1 MLKDIGIK
9 AQKASQDLKNLDSE
23 LKNQI
28 INDMSLQILNDKDE
42 ILEANASDIKN
53 AEKLDLSNA
62 LVDRLTLTQ
71 ERLQG
76 MSDGLQKIIALP
88 DPVNSISSSWT
99 TNEGLNINKIRSPF
113 GVIGVIYE
121 ARPNVTSDV
130 SALCLKSGNSVILK
144 GSSYCVDSNSQVLNS
159 LQTALKTNDVDIN
172 SIQLIKSKNRDD
184 AIKFM
189 QMKEYIDLIV
199 PRGGRGLINTLV
211 ENAKVPFI
219 LDGDGNVHLYIHEDA
234 QEDYINKI
242 VINSKVQRPG
252 VCNALETLLIN
263 RKVYENMGKEIV
275 SKLIEHNV
283 ELFVDKEIL
292 NDFPSLQEVTST
304 HFETEFHDLKLAV
317 GLVDTLDEAI
327 IHVQKYSSGHTEGII
342 TESTE
347 VANKFSSSIDS
358 SVIFINTSTRFTDGE
373 MFGFGAEVGIST
385 QKLHVRGP
393 MGLEALTT
401 ERYVISTEGI
411 IRE

>member
-9 AQKASQDLKNLDSE
+9 AQKAAQVLKKLDSNLKN
-23 LKNQI
+23 KI
-28 INDMSLQILNDKDE
+28 INDMSYQLLEDKEEILN
-42 ILEANASDIKN
+42 ANSIDLKN
-53 AEKLDLSNA
+53 AKELNLSTA
-62 LVDRLTLTQ
+62 LKDRLTLTE
-71 ERLQG
+71 ERLIG
-76 MSDGLQKIIALP
+76 MSEGLRKIIDLD
-88 DPVNSISSSWT
+88 DPVNSITKSWKT
-99 TNEGLNINKIRSPF
+99 KEGLNINKVRSPF

-130 SALCLKSGNSVILK
+130 SALCLKSGNAVVLK
-144 GSSYCVDSNSQVLNS
+144 GSSYCVDSNSQILNT
-159 LQTALKTNDVDIN
+159 LQKALKSNDVDKN
-172 SIQLIKSKNRDD
+172 SIQLIKSKDRED

-189 QMKEYIDLIV
+189 QLKEYIDLIV
-199 PRGGRGLINTLV
+199 PRGGRGLIDTLV

-234 QEDYINKI
+234 KKDYINKL

-263 RKVYENMGKEIV
+263 RKIYESMGREII
-275 SKLIEHNV
+275 SELIKNNV
-283 ELFVDKEIL
+283 ELFVDQDIKK
-292 NDFPSLQEVTST
+292 DFPSLEQVKDV
-304 HFETEFHDLKLAV
+304 HFATEFHDLKLAI
-317 GLVDTLDEAI
+317 GIVDSLDEAI
-327 IHVQKYSSGHTEGII
+327 GHIQEYSSGHTEGII
-342 TESTE
+342 SESSE
-347 VANKFSSSIDS
+347 AVEIFSKSIDS

-401 ERYVISTEGI
+401 ERYIVRTEGI

>member
-1 MLKDIGIK
+1 VLKDIGIK

-28 INDMSLQILNDKDE
+28 IHDMSLQLLHDKEE
-42 ILEANASDIKN
+42 ILEANSSDIKN
-53 AEKLDLSNA
+53 ANNLELSSA
-62 LVDRLTLTQ
+62 LLDRLTLSE
-71 ERLQG
+71 ERLKA
-76 MSDGLQKIIALP
+76 MSLGLQKIISLP
-88 DPVNSISSSWT
+88 DPVNSISSSWKT
-99 TNEGLNINKIRSPF
+99 KEGLNINKIRSPF

-130 SALCLKSGNSVILK
+130 SALCIKSGNAVILK
-144 GSSYCVDSNSQVLNS
+144 GSSYCLDSNSQILNS
-159 LQTALKTNDVDIN
+159 LQAALKSNDVDIN
-172 SIQLIKSKNRDD
+172 SVQLIKSKNRED

-189 QMKEYIDLIV
+189 QMKEYIDLII
-199 PRGGRGLINTLV
+199 PRGGRGLIDTLV

-234 QEDYINKI
+234 KREYINNI
-242 VINSKVQRPG
+242 VINAKVQRPG
-252 VCNALETLLIN
+252 VCNALETLLIH
-263 RKVYENMGKEIV
+263 RKIYEEVGHEII
-275 SKLIEHNV
+275 STLIENQV
-283 ELFVDKEIL
+283 QLFVDKDIL
-292 NDFPSLQEVTST
+292 KDFPSLQEVTHE
-304 HFETEFHDLKLAV
+304 HFETEFHDLKLAI
-317 GLVDTLDEAI
+317 GIVDTLEEAI
-327 IHVQKYSSGHTEGII
+327 NHVQKYSSGHTEGIL
-342 TESTE
+342 TESTD
-347 VANKFSSSIDS
+347 VSSKFSSSIDS

-401 ERYVISTEGI
+401 ERYVIETEGI

>member
-28 INDMSLQILNDKDE
+28 IHDMSQQLLHDKEE
-42 ILEANASDIKN
+42 ILEANSSDIKN
-53 AEKLDLSNA
+53 ANNLELSSA
-62 LVDRLTLTQ
+62 LLDRLTLSE
-71 ERLQG
+71 ERLKA
-76 MSDGLQKIIALP
+76 MSLGLQKIISLP
-88 DPVNSISSSWT
+88 DPVNSISSSWKT
-99 TNEGLNINKIRSPF
+99 KEGLNINKIRSPF

-130 SALCLKSGNSVILK
+130 SALCIKSGNAVILK
-144 GSSYCVDSNSQVLNS
+144 GSSYCLDSNSQILNS
-159 LQTALKTNDVDIN
+159 LQAALKSNDVDIN
-172 SIQLIKSKNRDD
+172 SVQLIKSKNRED

-199 PRGGRGLINTLV
+199 PRGGRGLIDTLV

-234 QEDYINKI
+234 KREYINNI
-242 VINSKVQRPG
+242 VINAKVQRPG
-252 VCNALETLLIN
+252 VCNALETLLIH
-263 RKVYENMGKEIV
+263 RKIYEEVGHEII
-275 SKLIEHNV
+275 STLIENQV
-283 ELFVDKEIL
+283 QLFVDKDIL
-292 NDFPSLQEVTST
+292 KDFPSLQEVTQE
-304 HFETEFHDLKLAV
+304 HFETEFHDLKLAI

-327 IHVQKYSSGHTEGII
+327 NHVQKYSSGHTEGIL
-342 TESTE
+342 TESTD
-347 VANKFSSSIDS
+347 ASSKFSSSIDS

-401 ERYVISTEGI
+401 ERYVIETEGI

>member
-1 MLKDIGIK
+1 VLKDIGIK

-28 INDMSLQILNDKDE
+28 IHDMSQQLLHDKEE
-42 ILEANASDIKN
+42 ILEANSSDIKN
-53 AEKLDLSNA
+53 ANNLELSSA
-62 LVDRLTLTQ
+62 LLDRLTLSE
-71 ERLQG
+71 ERLKA
-76 MSDGLQKIIALP
+76 MSLGLQKIISLP
-88 DPVNSISSSWT
+88 DPVNSISSSWKT
-99 TNEGLNINKIRSPF
+99 KEGLNINKIRSPF

-130 SALCLKSGNSVILK
+130 SALCIKSGNAVILK
-144 GSSYCVDSNSQVLNS
+144 GSSYCLDSNSQILNS
-159 LQTALKTNDVDIN
+159 LQAALKSNDVDIN
-172 SIQLIKSKNRDD
+172 SVQLIKSKNRED

-199 PRGGRGLINTLV
+199 PRGGRGLIDTLV

-234 QEDYINKI
+234 KREYINNI

-252 VCNALETLLIN
+252 VCNALETLLIH
-263 RKVYENMGKEIV
+263 RKIYEEVGHEII
-275 SKLIEHNV
+275 STLIENQV
-283 ELFVDKEIL
+283 QLFVDKDIL
-292 NDFPSLQEVTST
+292 KDFPSLQEVTQE
-304 HFETEFHDLKLAV
+304 HFETEFHDLKLAI
-317 GLVDTLDEAI
+317 GIVDTLEEAI
-327 IHVQKYSSGHTEGII
+327 NHVQKYSSGHTEGIL
-342 TESTE
+342 TESTD
-347 VANKFSSSIDS
+347 VSSKFSSSIDS

-401 ERYVISTEGI
+401 ERYVIETEGI

>member
-28 INDMSLQILNDKDE
+28 IHDMSKQLLDDKEE
-42 ILEANASDIKN
+42 ILEANSSDIKN
-53 AEKLDLSNA
+53 ANNLELSSA
-62 LVDRLTLTQ
+62 LLDRLTLSE
-71 ERLQG
+71 ERLKA
-76 MSDGLQKIIALP
+76 MSLGLQKIISLP
-88 DPVNSISSSWT
+88 DPVNSISSSWKT
-99 TNEGLNINKIRSPF
+99 KEGLNINKIRSPF

-130 SALCLKSGNSVILK
+130 SALCIKSGNAVILK
-144 GSSYCVDSNSQVLNS
+144 GSSYCLDSNSQILNS
-159 LQTALKTNDVDIN
+159 LQAALKSNDVDIN
-172 SIQLIKSKNRDD
+172 SVQLIKSKNRED

-199 PRGGRGLINTLV
+199 PRGGRGLIDTLV

-234 QEDYINKI
+234 KREYINNI
-242 VINSKVQRPG
+242 VINAKVQRPG
-252 VCNALETLLIN
+252 VCNALETLLIH
-263 RKVYENMGKEIV
+263 RKIYEEVGHEII
-275 SKLIEHNV
+275 STLIENQV
-283 ELFVDKEIL
+283 QLFVEKDIL
-292 NDFPSLQEVTST
+292 KDFPSLQEVTQE
-304 HFETEFHDLKLAV
+304 HFETEFHDLKLAI
-317 GLVDTLDEAI
+317 GIVDTLEEAI
-327 IHVQKYSSGHTEGII
+327 NHVQKYSSGHTEGIL
-342 TESTE
+342 TESTD
-347 VANKFSSSIDS
+347 VSSKFSSSIDS

-401 ERYVISTEGI
+401 ERYVIETEGI

>member
-28 INDMSLQILNDKDE
+28 IYDMSKQLLDDKE
-42 ILEANASDIKN
+42 KILEANSSDIKN
-53 AEKLDLSNA
+53 ANNLELSSA
-62 LVDRLTLTQ
+62 LLDRLTLSE
-71 ERLQG
+71 ERLKA
-76 MSDGLQKIIALP
+76 MSLGLQKIISLP
-88 DPVNSISSSWT
+88 DPVNSISSSWKT
-99 TNEGLNINKIRSPF
+99 KEGLNINKIRSPF

-130 SALCLKSGNSVILK
+130 SALCIKSGNAVILK
-144 GSSYCVDSNSQVLNS
+144 GSSYCLDSNSQILNS
-159 LQTALKTNDVDIN
+159 LQAALKSNDVDIN
-172 SIQLIKSKNRDD
+172 SVQLIKSKNRED

-199 PRGGRGLINTLV
+199 PRGGRGLIDTLV

-234 QEDYINKI
+234 KREYINNI

-252 VCNALETLLIN
+252 VCNALETLLIH
-263 RKVYENMGKEIV
+263 RKIYEEVGHEII
-275 SKLIEHNV
+275 STLIENQV
-283 ELFVDKEIL
+283 QLFVDKDIL
-292 NDFPSLQEVTST
+292 KDFPSLQEVTQE
-304 HFETEFHDLKLAV
+304 HFETEFHDLKLAI

-327 IHVQKYSSGHTEGII
+327 NHVQKYSSGHTEGIL
-342 TESTE
+342 TESTD
-347 VANKFSSSIDS
+347 ASSKFSSSIDS

-401 ERYVISTEGI
+401 ERYVIETEGI

>member
-1 MLKDIGIK
+1 VLKDIGIK

-28 INDMSLQILNDKDE
+28 IHDMSKQLLHDKEE
-42 ILEANASDIKN
+42 ILEANSSDIKN
-53 AEKLDLSNA
+53 ANNIELSSA
-62 LVDRLTLTQ
+62 LLDRLTLSE
-71 ERLQG
+71 ERLKA
-76 MSDGLQKIIALP
+76 MSLGLQKIISLP
-88 DPVNSISSSWT
+88 DPVNSISSSWKT
-99 TNEGLNINKIRSPF
+99 KEGLNINKIRSPF

-130 SALCLKSGNSVILK
+130 SALCIKSGNAVILK
-144 GSSYCVDSNSQVLNS
+144 GSSYCLDSNSQILNS
-159 LQTALKTNDVDIN
+159 LQAALKSNDVDIN
-172 SIQLIKSKNRDD
+172 SVQLIKSKNRED

-199 PRGGRGLINTLV
+199 PRGGRGLIDTLV

-234 QEDYINKI
+234 KREYINNI
-242 VINSKVQRPG
+242 VINAKVQRPG
-252 VCNALETLLIN
+252 VCNALETLLIH
-263 RKVYENMGKEIV
+263 RKIYEEVGHEII
-275 SKLIEHNV
+275 STLIENQV
-283 ELFVDKEIL
+283 QLFVDKDIL
-292 NDFPSLQEVTST
+292 KDFPSLQEVTQE
-304 HFETEFHDLKLAV
+304 HFETEFHDLKLAI
-317 GLVDTLDEAI
+317 GIVDTLEEAI
-327 IHVQKYSSGHTEGII
+327 NHVQKYSSGHTEGIL
-342 TESTE
+342 TESTD
-347 VANKFSSSIDS
+347 VSSKFSSSIDS

-401 ERYVISTEGI
+401 ERYVIETEGI

>member
-1 MLKDIGIK
+1 VLKDIGIK

-28 INDMSLQILNDKDE
+28 IHDMSLQLLHDKEE
-42 ILEANASDIKN
+42 ILEANSSDIKN
-53 AEKLDLSNA
+53 ANNLELSSA
-62 LVDRLTLTQ
+62 LLDRLTLSE
-71 ERLQG
+71 ERLKA
-76 MSDGLQKIIALP
+76 MSLGLQKIISLP
-88 DPVNSISSSWT
+88 DPVNSISSSWKT
-99 TNEGLNINKIRSPF
+99 KEGLNINKIRSPF

-130 SALCLKSGNSVILK
+130 SALCIKSGNAVILK
-144 GSSYCVDSNSQVLNS
+144 GSSYCLDSNSQILNS
-159 LQTALKTNDVDIN
+159 LQAALKSNDVDIN
-172 SIQLIKSKNRDD
+172 SVQLIKSKNRED

-199 PRGGRGLINTLV
+199 PRGGRGLIDTLV

-234 QEDYINKI
+234 KREYINNI

-252 VCNALETLLIN
+252 VCNALETLLIH
-263 RKVYENMGKEIV
+263 RKIYEEVGHEII
-275 SKLIEHNV
+275 STLIENQV
-283 ELFVDKEIL
+283 QLFVDKDIL
-292 NDFPSLQEVTST
+292 KDFPSLQEVTQE
-304 HFETEFHDLKLAV
+304 HFETEFHDLKLAI
-317 GLVDTLDEAI
+317 GIVDTLEEAI
-327 IHVQKYSSGHTEGII
+327 NHVQKYSSGHTEGIL
-342 TESTE
+342 TESTD
-347 VANKFSSSIDS
+347 VSSKFSSSIDS

-401 ERYVISTEGI
+401 ERYVIETEGI

>member
-199 PRGGRGLINTLV
+199 PRGGRGLIDTLV

>member
-9 AQKASQDLKNLDSE
+9 AQKAAQVLKKLDSNLKN
-23 LKNQI
+23 KI
-28 INDMSLQILNDKDE
+28 INDMSYQLLEDKEEILN
-42 ILEANASDIKN
+42 ANSIDLKN
-53 AEKLDLSNA
+53 AEELNLSTA
-62 LVDRLTLTQ
+62 LKDRLTLTE
-71 ERLQG
+71 ERLIG
-76 MSDGLQKIIALP
+76 MSEGLRKIIDLD
-88 DPVNSISSSWT
+88 DPVNSITKSWKT
-99 TNEGLNINKIRSPF
+99 KEGLNINKVRSPF

-130 SALCLKSGNSVILK
+130 SALCLKSGNAVVLK
-144 GSSYCVDSNSQVLNS
+144 GSSYCVDSNSQILNT
-159 LQTALKTNDVDIN
+159 LQKALKSNDVDEN
-172 SIQLIKSKNRDD
+172 SIQLIKSKDRED

-189 QMKEYIDLIV
+189 QLKEYIDLIV
-199 PRGGRGLINTLV
+199 PRGGRGLIDTLV

-234 QEDYINKI
+234 KKDYINKL

-263 RKVYENMGKEIV
+263 RKIYESMGREII
-275 SKLIEHNV
+275 SELITNNV
-283 ELFVDKEIL
+283 ELFVDQDIKK
-292 NDFPSLQEVTST
+292 DFPSLEQVKDV
-304 HFETEFHDLKLAV
+304 HFATEFHDLKLAI
-317 GLVDTLDEAI
+317 GIVDSLDEAI
-327 IHVQKYSSGHTEGII
+327 GHIQEYSSGHTEGII
-342 TESTE
+342 SESSE
-347 VANKFSSSIDS
+347 AVEIFSKSIDS

-401 ERYVISTEGI
+401 ERYIVRTEGI

>member
-1 MLKDIGIK
+1 VLKDIGIK

-28 INDMSLQILNDKDE
+28 IHDMSQQLLHDKEE
-42 ILEANASDIKN
+42 ILEANSSDIKN
-53 AEKLDLSNA
+53 ANNLELSSA
-62 LVDRLTLTQ
+62 LLDRLTLSE
-71 ERLQG
+71 ERLKA
-76 MSDGLQKIIALP
+76 MSLGLQKIISLP
-88 DPVNSISSSWT
+88 DPVNSISSSWKT
-99 TNEGLNINKIRSPF
+99 KEGLNINKIRSPF

-130 SALCLKSGNSVILK
+130 SALCIKSGNAVILK
-144 GSSYCVDSNSQVLNS
+144 GSSYCLDSNSQILNS
-159 LQTALKTNDVDIN
+159 LQAALKSNDVDIN
-172 SIQLIKSKNRDD
+172 SVQLIKSKNRED

-199 PRGGRGLINTLV
+199 PRGGRGLIDTLV

-234 QEDYINKI
+234 KREYINNI
-242 VINSKVQRPG
+242 VINAKVQRPG
-252 VCNALETLLIN
+252 VCNALETLLIH
-263 RKVYENMGKEIV
+263 RKIYEEVGHEII
-275 SKLIEHNV
+275 STLIENQV
-283 ELFVDKEIL
+283 QLFVDKDIL
-292 NDFPSLQEVTST
+292 KDFPSLQEVTQE
-304 HFETEFHDLKLAV
+304 HFETEFHDLKLAI

-327 IHVQKYSSGHTEGII
+327 YHVQKYSSGHTEGIL
-342 TESTE
+342 TESTD
-347 VANKFSSSIDS
+347 ASSKFSSSIDS

-401 ERYVISTEGI
+401 ERYVIETEGI

>member
-28 INDMSLQILNDKDE
+28 IHDMSQQLLHDKEE
-42 ILEANASDIKN
+42 ILEANNSDIKN
-53 AEKLDLSNA
+53 ANNLELSSA
-62 LVDRLTLTQ
+62 LLDRLTLSE
-71 ERLQG
+71 ERLKA
-76 MSDGLQKIIALP
+76 MSLGLQKIISLP
-88 DPVNSISSSWT
+88 DPVNSISSSWKT
-99 TNEGLNINKIRSPF
+99 KEGLNINKIRSPF

-130 SALCLKSGNSVILK
+130 SALCIKSGNAVILK
-144 GSSYCVDSNSQVLNS
+144 GSSYCLDSNSQILNS
-159 LQTALKTNDVDIN
+159 LQAALKSNDVDIN
-172 SIQLIKSKNRDD
+172 SVQLIKSKNRED

-199 PRGGRGLINTLV
+199 PRGGRGLIDTLV

-234 QEDYINKI
+234 KREYINNI

-252 VCNALETLLIN
+252 VCNALETLLIH
-263 RKVYENMGKEIV
+263 RKIYEEVGHEII
-275 SKLIEHNV
+275 STLIENQV
-283 ELFVDKEIL
+283 QLFVDKDIL
-292 NDFPSLQEVTST
+292 KDFPSLQEVTQE
-304 HFETEFHDLKLAV
+304 HFETEFHDLKLAI

-327 IHVQKYSSGHTEGII
+327 NHVQKYSSGHTEGIL
-342 TESTE
+342 TESTD
-347 VANKFSSSIDS
+347 ASSKFSSSIDS

-401 ERYVISTEGI
+401 ERYVIETEGI

>member
-1 MLKDIGIK
+1 VLKDIGIK

-28 INDMSLQILNDKDE
+28 IHDMSLQLLHDKEE
-42 ILEANASDIKN
+42 ILEANSSDIKN
-53 AEKLDLSNA
+53 ANNLELSSA
-62 LVDRLTLTQ
+62 LLDRLTLSE
-71 ERLQG
+71 ERLKA
-76 MSDGLQKIIALP
+76 MSLGLQKIISLP
-88 DPVNSISSSWT
+88 DPVNSISSSWKT
-99 TNEGLNINKIRSPF
+99 KEGLNINKIRSPF

-130 SALCLKSGNSVILK
+130 SALCIKSGNAVILK
-144 GSSYCVDSNSQVLNS
+144 GSSYCLDSNSQILNS
-159 LQTALKTNDVDIN
+159 LQAALKSNDVDIN
-172 SIQLIKSKNRDD
+172 SVQLIKSKNRED

-199 PRGGRGLINTLV
+199 PRGGRGLIDTLV

-234 QEDYINKI
+234 KREYINNI
-242 VINSKVQRPG
+242 VINAKVQRPG
-252 VCNALETLLIN
+252 VCNALETLLIH
-263 RKVYENMGKEIV
+263 RKIYEEVGHEII
-275 SKLIEHNV
+275 STLIENQV
-283 ELFVDKEIL
+283 QLFVDKDIL
-292 NDFPSLQEVTST
+292 KDFPSLQEVTQE
-304 HFETEFHDLKLAV
+304 HFETEFHDLKLAI
-317 GLVDTLDEAI
+317 GIVDTLEEAI
-327 IHVQKYSSGHTEGII
+327 NHVQKYSSGHTEGIL
-342 TESTE
+342 TESTD
-347 VANKFSSSIDS
+347 VSSKFSSSIDS

-401 ERYVISTEGI
+401 ERYVIETEGI

>member
-1 MLKDIGIK
+1 VLKDIGIK
-9 AQKASQDLKNLDSE
+9 AQKAARELINLDSDLKNKVIVEMSQQL
-23 LKNQI
+23 LK
-28 INDMSLQILNDKDE
+28 DKDE
-42 ILEANASDIKN
+42 ILNANKNDIKN
-53 AEKLDLSNA
+53 VKDLNLSAA
-62 LVDRLTLTQ
+62 LIDRLTLTE

-76 MSDGLQKIIALP
+76 MSDGLLKIVSLD
-88 DPVNSISSSWT
+88 DPVNSITASWKT
-99 TNEGLNINKIRSPF
+99 KEGLNINKVRSPF

-130 SALCLKSGNSVILK
+130 SALCLKSGNAVVLK
-144 GSSYCVDSNSQVLNS
+144 GSSYCVDSNSQILAS
-159 LQTALKTNDVDIN
+159 LQKCLVFNQIDKN
-172 SIQLIKSKNRDD
+172 SIQLIKSKDRED

-189 QMKEYIDLIV
+189 QLKEYIDLIV
-199 PRGGRGLINTLV
+199 PRGGRGLIDTLV

-234 QEDYINKI
+234 KKEYINNI

-263 RKVYENMGKEIV
+263 RKVYEEMGKEIV
-275 SKLIEHNV
+275 SELLTNNV
-283 ELFVDKEIL
+283 ELFVDKDIIK
-292 NDFPSLQEVTST
+292 DFPSLEEVTNM
-304 HFETEFHDLKLAV
+304 HYETEFHDLKLAI
-317 GLVDTLDEAI
+317 GIVDTVEEAI
-327 IHVQKYSSGHTEGII
+327 HHIQKYSSGHTEAII
-342 TESTE
+342 TESTSTSE
-347 VANKFSSSIDS
+347 MFSKSIDS

-401 ERYVISTEGI
+401 ERYVVTTEGI

>member
-28 INDMSLQILNDKDE
+28 IHDMSLQLLHDKEE
-42 ILEANASDIKN
+42 ILEANSSDIKN
-53 AEKLDLSNA
+53 ANNLELSSA
-62 LVDRLTLTQ
+62 LLDRLTLSE
-71 ERLQG
+71 ERLKA
-76 MSDGLQKIIALP
+76 MSLGLQKIISLP
-88 DPVNSISSSWT
+88 DPVNSISSSWKT
-99 TNEGLNINKIRSPF
+99 KEGLNINKIRSPF

-130 SALCLKSGNSVILK
+130 SALCIKSGNAVILK
-144 GSSYCVDSNSQVLNS
+144 GSSYCLDSNSQILNS
-159 LQTALKTNDVDIN
+159 LQAALKSNDVDIN
-172 SIQLIKSKNRDD
+172 SVQLIKSKNRED

-199 PRGGRGLINTLV
+199 PRGGRGLIDTLV

-234 QEDYINKI
+234 KREYINNI

-252 VCNALETLLIN
+252 VCNALETLLIH
-263 RKVYENMGKEIV
+263 RKIYEEVGHEII
-275 SKLIEHNV
+275 STLIENEV
-283 ELFVDKEIL
+283 QLFVEKDIL
-292 NDFPSLQEVTST
+292 KDFPSLQEVTQE
-304 HFETEFHDLKLAV
+304 HFETEFHDLKLAI
-317 GLVDTLDEAI
+317 GIVDTLEEAI
-327 IHVQKYSSGHTEGII
+327 NHVQKYSSGHTEGIL
-342 TESTE
+342 TESTD
-347 VANKFSSSIDS
+347 VSSKFSSSIDS

-401 ERYVISTEGI
+401 ERYVIETEGI

>member
-88 DPVNSISSSWT
+88 DPVNSIYSSWT
-99 TNEGLNINKIRSPF
+99 TKEGLNINKIRSPF

>member
-28 INDMSLQILNDKDE
+28 IHDMAQQLLHDKDE
-42 ILEANASDIKN
+42 ILEANSSDIKN
-53 AEKLDLSNA
+53 ANNLELSSA
-62 LVDRLTLTQ
+62 LLDRLTLSE
-71 ERLQG
+71 ERLKA
-76 MSDGLQKIIALP
+76 MSLGLQKIISLP
-88 DPVNSISSSWT
+88 DPVNSISSSWKT
-99 TNEGLNINKIRSPF
+99 KEGLNINKIRSPF

-130 SALCLKSGNSVILK
+130 SALCIKSGNAVILK
-144 GSSYCVDSNSQVLNS
+144 GSSYCLDSNSQILNS
-159 LQTALKTNDVDIN
+159 LQAALKSNDVDIN
-172 SIQLIKSKNRDD
+172 SVQLIKSKNRED

-199 PRGGRGLINTLV
+199 PRGGRGLIDTLV

-234 QEDYINKI
+234 KREYINNI
-242 VINSKVQRPG
+242 VINAKVQRPG
-252 VCNALETLLIN
+252 VCNALETLLIH
-263 RKVYENMGKEIV
+263 RKIYEEVGHEII
-275 SKLIEHNV
+275 STLIENQV
-283 ELFVDKEIL
+283 QLFVDKDIL
-292 NDFPSLQEVTST
+292 KDFPSLQEVTQE
-304 HFETEFHDLKLAV
+304 HFETEFHDLKLAI
-317 GLVDTLDEAI
+317 GIVDTLEEAI
-327 IHVQKYSSGHTEGII
+327 NHVQKYSSGHTEGIL
-342 TESTE
+342 TESTD
-347 VANKFSSSIDS
+347 VSSKFSSSIDS

-401 ERYVISTEGI
+401 ERYVIETEGI

>member
-9 AQKASQDLKNLDSE
+9 AQKAAQVLKKLDSNLKN
-23 LKNQI
+23 KI
-28 INDMSLQILNDKDE
+28 INDMSYQLLEDKEEILN
-42 ILEANASDIKN
+42 ANNIDLKN
-53 AEKLDLSNA
+53 AKKLNLSPA
-62 LVDRLTLTQ
+62 LKDRLTLTE
-71 ERLQG
+71 ERLTG
-76 MSDGLQKIIALP
+76 MSEGLRKIIDLD
-88 DPVNSISSSWT
+88 DPVNSITKSWKT
-99 TNEGLNINKIRSPF
+99 KEGLNINKVRSPF
-113 GVIGVIYE
+113 GVVGVIYE

-130 SALCLKSGNSVILK
+130 SALCLKSGNAVVLK
-144 GSSYCVDSNSQVLNS
+144 GSSYCVDSNSQILNT
-159 LQTALKTNDVDIN
+159 LQKALKSNDVDEN
-172 SIQLIKSKNRDD
+172 SIQLIKSKDRED

-189 QMKEYIDLIV
+189 QLKEYIDLIV
-199 PRGGRGLINTLV
+199 PRGGRGLIDTLV

-234 QEDYINKI
+234 KKDYINNL

-263 RKVYENMGKEIV
+263 RKIYESMGREII
-275 SKLIEHNV
+275 SELIKNNV
-283 ELFVDKEIL
+283 ELFVDQDIKK
-292 NDFPSLQEVTST
+292 DFPSLEQVKDI
-304 HFETEFHDLKLAV
+304 HFATEFHDLKLAI
-317 GLVDTLDEAI
+317 GIVDSLDEAI
-327 IHVQKYSSGHTEGII
+327 EHIQEYSSGHTEGII
-342 TESTE
+342 SESSE
-347 VANKFSSSIDS
+347 AVEIFSKSIDS

-401 ERYVISTEGI
+401 ERYIVRTEGI

>member
-28 INDMSLQILNDKDE
+28 IHDMSLQLLHDKEE
-42 ILEANASDIKN
+42 ILEANSSDIKN
-53 AEKLDLSNA
+53 ANNLELSSA
-62 LVDRLTLTQ
+62 LLGRLTLSE
-71 ERLQG
+71 ERLKA
-76 MSDGLQKIIALP
+76 MSLGLQKIISLP
-88 DPVNSISSSWT
+88 DPVNSISSSWKT
-99 TNEGLNINKIRSPF
+99 KEGLNINKIRSPF

-130 SALCLKSGNSVILK
+130 SALCIKSGNAVILK
-144 GSSYCVDSNSQVLNS
+144 GSSYCLDSNSQILNS
-159 LQTALKTNDVDIN
+159 LQAALKSNDVDIN
-172 SIQLIKSKNRDD
+172 SVQLIKSKNRED

-234 QEDYINKI
+234 KREYINNI

-252 VCNALETLLIN
+252 VCNALETLLIH
-263 RKVYENMGKEIV
+263 RKIYEEVGHEII
-275 SKLIEHNV
+275 STLIENQV
-283 ELFVDKEIL
+283 QLFVDKDIL
-292 NDFPSLQEVTST
+292 KDFPSLQEVTQE
-304 HFETEFHDLKLAV
+304 HFETEFHDLKLAI

-327 IHVQKYSSGHTEGII
+327 NHVQKYSSGHTEGIL
-342 TESTE
+342 TESTD
-347 VANKFSSSIDS
+347 ASSKFSSSIDS

-401 ERYVISTEGI
+401 ERYVIETEGI

>member
-28 INDMSLQILNDKDE
+28 IHDMSQQLLHDKEE
-42 ILEANASDIKN
+42 ILVANSSDIKN
-53 AEKLDLSNA
+53 ANNLELSSA
-62 LVDRLTLTQ
+62 LLDRLTLSE
-71 ERLQG
+71 ERLKA
-76 MSDGLQKIIALP
+76 MSLGLQKIISLP
-88 DPVNSISSSWT
+88 DPVNSISSSWKT
-99 TNEGLNINKIRSPF
+99 KEGLNINKIRSPF

-130 SALCLKSGNSVILK
+130 SALCIKSGNAVILK
-144 GSSYCVDSNSQVLNS
+144 GSSYCLDSNSQILNS
-159 LQTALKTNDVDIN
+159 LQAALKSNDVDIN
-172 SIQLIKSKNRDD
+172 SVQLIKSKNRED

-199 PRGGRGLINTLV
+199 PRGGRGLIDTLV

-234 QEDYINKI
+234 KREYINNI
-242 VINSKVQRPG
+242 VINAKVQRPG
-252 VCNALETLLIN
+252 VCNALETLLIH
-263 RKVYENMGKEIV
+263 RKIYEEVGHEII
-275 SKLIEHNV
+275 STLIENQV
-283 ELFVDKEIL
+283 QLFVEKDIL
-292 NDFPSLQEVTST
+292 KDFPSLQEVTQE
-304 HFETEFHDLKLAV
+304 HFETEFHDLKLAI
-317 GLVDTLDEAI
+317 GIVDTLEEAI
-327 IHVQKYSSGHTEGII
+327 NHVQKYSSGHTEGIL
-342 TESTE
+342 TESTD
-347 VANKFSSSIDS
+347 VSSKFSSSIDS

-401 ERYVISTEGI
+401 ERYVIETEGI

>member
-1 MLKDIGIK
+1 VLKDIGIK
-9 AQKASQDLKNLDSE
+9 AQKAAQVLKKLDSNLKN
-23 LKNQI
+23 KI
-28 INDMSLQILNDKDE
+28 INDMSYQLLEDKEEILN
-42 ILEANASDIKN
+42 ANNIDLKN
-53 AEKLDLSNA
+53 AKKLNLSTA
-62 LVDRLTLTQ
+62 LKDRLTLTE
-71 ERLQG
+71 ERLIG
-76 MSDGLQKIIALP
+76 MSEGLRKIIDLD
-88 DPVNSISSSWT
+88 DPVNSITKSWKT
-99 TNEGLNINKIRSPF
+99 KEGLNINKVRSPF

-130 SALCLKSGNSVILK
+130 SALCLKSGNAVVLK
-144 GSSYCVDSNSQVLNS
+144 GSSYCVDSNSQILNT
-159 LQTALKTNDVDIN
+159 LQKALKSNDVDEN
-172 SIQLIKSKNRDD
+172 SIQLIKSKDRED

-189 QMKEYIDLIV
+189 QLKEYIDLIV
-199 PRGGRGLINTLV
+199 PRGGRGLIDTLV

-234 QEDYINKI
+234 KKDYINNL

-263 RKVYENMGKEIV
+263 RKIYESMGREII
-275 SKLIEHNV
+275 SELIKNNV
-283 ELFVDKEIL
+283 ELFVDQDIKK
-292 NDFPSLQEVTST
+292 DFPSLEQVKDI
-304 HFETEFHDLKLAV
+304 HFATEFHDLKLAI
-317 GLVDTLDEAI
+317 GIVDSLDEAI
-327 IHVQKYSSGHTEGII
+327 EHIQEYSSGHTEGII
-342 TESTE
+342 SESSEAVE
-347 VANKFSSSIDS
+347 VFSKSIDS

-401 ERYVISTEGI
+401 ERYIVRTEGI

>member
-9 AQKASQDLKNLDSE
+9 AQKAAQVLKKLDSNLKN
-23 LKNQI
+23 KI
-28 INDMSLQILNDKDE
+28 INDMSYQLLEDKEEILN
-42 ILEANASDIKN
+42 ANNIDLKN
-53 AEKLDLSNA
+53 AKKLNLSTA
-62 LVDRLTLTQ
+62 LKDRLTLTE
-71 ERLQG
+71 ERLIG
-76 MSDGLQKIIALP
+76 MSEGLRKIIDLD
-88 DPVNSISSSWT
+88 DPVNSITKSWKT
-99 TNEGLNINKIRSPF
+99 KEGLNINKVRSPF
-113 GVIGVIYE
+113 GVVGVIYE

-130 SALCLKSGNSVILK
+130 SALCLKSGNAVVLK
-144 GSSYCVDSNSQVLNS
+144 GSSYCVDSNSQILNT
-159 LQTALKTNDVDIN
+159 LQKALKSNDVDEN
-172 SIQLIKSKNRDD
+172 SIQLIKSKDRED

-189 QMKEYIDLIV
+189 QLKEYIDLIV
-199 PRGGRGLINTLV
+199 PRGGRGLIDTLV

-234 QEDYINKI
+234 KKDYINNL

-263 RKVYENMGKEIV
+263 RKIYESMGREII
-275 SKLIEHNV
+275 SELIKNNV
-283 ELFVDKEIL
+283 ELFVDQDIKK
-292 NDFPSLQEVTST
+292 DFPSLEQVKDI
-304 HFETEFHDLKLAV
+304 HFATEFHDLKLAI
-317 GLVDTLDEAI
+317 GIVDSLDEAI
-327 IHVQKYSSGHTEGII
+327 EHIQEYSSGHTEGII
-342 TESTE
+342 SESSEAVE
-347 VANKFSSSIDS
+347 VFSKSIDS

-401 ERYVISTEGI
+401 ERYIVRTEGI

>member
-28 INDMSLQILNDKDE
+28 INDMSLQILRDKDE

-53 AEKLDLSNA
+53 AENLDLSNA

-76 MSDGLQKIIALP
+76 MSKGLEKIIALP
-88 DPVNSISSSWT
+88 DPINSVSSSWKT
-99 TNEGLNINKIRSPF
+99 KEGLNINKIRSPF

-130 SALCLKSGNSVILK
+130 SALCLKSGNAVILK
-144 GSSYCVDSNSQVLNS
+144 GSSYCVDSNSQILNS
-159 LQTALKTNDVDIN
+159 LQTALKANDVDIN

-199 PRGGRGLINTLV
+199 PRGGRGLIDTLV

-234 QEDYINKI
+234 KKEYINKI

-263 RKVYENMGKEIV
+263 RKVYEDIGQEIV

-292 NDFPSLQEVTST
+292 NDFPSLQEVTQT

-317 GLVDTLDEAI
+317 GIVDTLDDAI
-327 IHVQKYSSGHTEGII
+327 VHVQKYSSGHTEGII
-342 TESTE
+342 TESAE
-347 VANKFSSSIDS
+347 VADKFSSSIDS

>member
-1 MLKDIGIK
+1 VLKDIGIK

-28 INDMSLQILNDKDE
+28 IHDMSQQLLHDKEE
-42 ILEANASDIKN
+42 ILEANSSDIKN
-53 AEKLDLSNA
+53 ANNLELSSA
-62 LVDRLTLTQ
+62 LLDRLTLSE
-71 ERLQG
+71 ERLKA
-76 MSDGLQKIIALP
+76 MSLGLQKIISLP
-88 DPVNSISSSWT
+88 DPVNSISSSWKT
-99 TNEGLNINKIRSPF
+99 KEGLNINKIRSPF

-130 SALCLKSGNSVILK
+130 SALCIKSGNAVILK
-144 GSSYCVDSNSQVLNS
+144 GSSYCLDSNSQILNS
-159 LQTALKTNDVDIN
+159 LQAALKSNDVDIN
-172 SIQLIKSKNRDD
+172 SVQLIKSKNRED

-199 PRGGRGLINTLV
+199 PRGGRGLIDTLV

-234 QEDYINKI
+234 KREYINNI

-252 VCNALETLLIN
+252 VCNALETLLIH
-263 RKVYENMGKEIV
+263 RKIYEEVGHEII
-275 SKLIEHNV
+275 STLIENQV
-283 ELFVDKEIL
+283 QLFVEKDIL
-292 NDFPSLQEVTST
+292 KDFPSLQEVTQE
-304 HFETEFHDLKLAV
+304 HFETEFHDLKLAI

-327 IHVQKYSSGHTEGII
+327 NHVQKYSSGHTEGIL
-342 TESTE
+342 TESTD
-347 VANKFSSSIDS
+347 ASSKFSSSIDS

-401 ERYVISTEGI
+401 ERYVIETEGI

>member
-28 INDMSLQILNDKDE
+28 IHDMSQQLLHDKEE
-42 ILEANASDIKN
+42 ILEANSSDIKN
-53 AEKLDLSNA
+53 ANNLELSSA
-62 LVDRLTLTQ
+62 LLDRLTLSE
-71 ERLQG
+71 ERLKA
-76 MSDGLQKIIALP
+76 MSLGLQKIISLP
-88 DPVNSISSSWT
+88 DPVNSISSSWKT
-99 TNEGLNINKIRSPF
+99 KEGLNINKIRSPF

-130 SALCLKSGNSVILK
+130 SALCIKSGNAVILK
-144 GSSYCVDSNSQVLNS
+144 GSSYCLDSNSQILNS
-159 LQTALKTNDVDIN
+159 LQAALKSNDVDIN
-172 SIQLIKSKNRDD
+172 SVQLIKSKNRED

-189 QMKEYIDLIV
+189 QMKEYIDLII
-199 PRGGRGLINTLV
+199 PRGGRGLIDTLV

-234 QEDYINKI
+234 KREYINNI

-252 VCNALETLLIN
+252 VCNALETLLIH
-263 RKVYENMGKEIV
+263 RKIYEEVGHEII
-275 SKLIEHNV
+275 STLIENQV
-283 ELFVDKEIL
+283 QLFVDKDIL
-292 NDFPSLQEVTST
+292 KDFPSLQEVTQE
-304 HFETEFHDLKLAV
+304 HFETEFHDLKLAI

-327 IHVQKYSSGHTEGII
+327 NHVQKYSSGHTEGIL
-342 TESTE
+342 TESTD
-347 VANKFSSSIDS
+347 ASSKFSSSIDS

-401 ERYVISTEGI
+401 ERYVIETEGI